1 MSRAAELQAKA
12 AIAAAYAQS
21 IEHPALRVMWQV
33 MAAHQWRLARAAA
46 DKEAQ
51 S

>member
-12 AIAAAYAQS
+12 AIASEMARD
-21 IEHPALRVMWQV
+21 PFVVNRVLWQAI
-33 MAAHQWRLARAAA
+33 AAHQWRLARAAA